1 MQLLVQEK
9 VSLNG
14 KVEVKDLNEKLVFKG
29 KNASR
34 KKTFLYD
41 AEGNKIITIKLGGFF
56 TPVYTIKKGKQ
67 KIAKMK
73 QKLSLVSPK
82 FNIKELGWE
91 VKGNMTFRYKIK
103 GLPKGTSFK
112 AYAKAWAMKNGKKKY
127 VRTGLRVHAFSAGG
141 NRRSTNAKSVTVKKT
156 KITLKTGKTYKI
168 KARVNRLNKR
178 KLLISQAHAPILRYL
193 SSDPNVA
200 TVSEKGRIRAK
211 SKGTCKIY
219 VLAHNGVGKTIKV
232 KVK

>member
-9 VSLNG
+9 ASLNG
-14 KVEVKDLNEKLVFKG
+14 KVEVKDANEKIVFKG

-67 KIAKMK
+67 KIAKMT

-91 VKGNMTFRYKIK
+91 VKGNMTFTEYHI
-103 GLPKGTSFK
+103 TH
-112 AYAKAWAMKNGKKKY
+112 NGEKVADINKKSMVALLETY
-127 VRTGLRVHAFSAGG
+127 
-141 NRRSTNAKSVTVKKT
+141 TVD
-156 KITLKTGKTYKI
+156 IVNDADAAAVI
-168 KARVNRLNKR
+168 AVVMVVNRILQQKKGNLVKSLKR
-178 KLLISQAHAPILRYL
+178 
-193 SSDPNVA
+193 
-200 TVSEKGRIRAK
+200 
-211 SKGTCKIY
+211 
-219 VLAHNGVGKTIKV
+219 
-232 KVK
+232 